1 MTEAEKRAAWF
12 AARRSFGDMRG
23 IETEEERQAREALAL
38 EWLKTVEAAHDHD
51 PGRQ

>member
-12 AARRSFGDMRG
+12 AARRSFGQLRG
-23 IETEEERQAREALAL
+23 PETAEERQAKDAMAK